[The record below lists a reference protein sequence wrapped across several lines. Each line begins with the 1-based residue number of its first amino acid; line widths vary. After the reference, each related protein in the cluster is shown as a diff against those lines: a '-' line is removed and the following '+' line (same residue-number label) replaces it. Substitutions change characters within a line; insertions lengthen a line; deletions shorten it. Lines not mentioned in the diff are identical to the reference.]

1 MILKNATVITES
13 FVPEICDV
21 EIIGEKIAR
30 VGKGLSSDEE
40 IDMTGKTVFPGFIDV
55 HIHGGVGMQ
64 IDDDEPD
71 IEKFR
76 LFEATQ
82 GVTGIAMSTACTEWE
97 NILHQCDITVEA
109 TKENVGSR
117 ILGIHSEAPFLSKK
131 AKGAIPEEYIL
142 PPDIE
147 MFDEL
152 NNRCNG
158 LLKIIT
164 VAPEEAGATELIRHA
179 KKCGVVVSIGHTA
192 ATYEKAMLGIEA
204 GITHA
209 THTFNAMTGLHHRN
223 PGAVGAVL
231 TDQRVKCEA
240 ICDHV
245 HLHPA
250 TVKLI
255 YKMKGAD
262 GMIAVSDSVKPAGL
276 NIKEYYAEG
285 RRCTVENGVIRL
297 PDGTING
304 SVCTLLHGVRNLI
317 RAGIPLG
324 DVAKITS
331 YNAACELGVGHLV
344 GSIAQGKYA
353 DLAVLDGEL
362 NLDSTF
368 IGGKC
373 VYKRGDTLCI

>member
-1 MILKNATVITES
+1 MILKNATVITEN
-13 FVPEICDV
+13 FTPEVCDI
-21 EIIGEKIAR
+21 EIVGEKIAR
-30 VGKGLSSDEE
+30 LGNGLTGEVE

-55 HIHGGVGMQ
+55 HIHGGVGTQ

-71 IEKFR
+71 LKKFR

-82 GVTGIAMSTACTEWE
+82 GVTGIAMSTACTDWE
-97 NILHQCDITVEA
+97 NILHQCDITVA
-109 TKENVGSR
+109 SAKENVGSR

-131 AKGAIPEEYIL
+131 AKGAIPEYSIL
-142 PPDIE
+142 PPSLE
-147 MFDEL
+147 LFDEL
-152 NNRCNG
+152 LSRCDG

-164 VAPEEAGATELIRHA
+164 IAPEEDGAIELIRHA
-179 KKCGVVVSIGHTA
+179 KECGVVVSIGHTA
-192 ATYEKAMLGIEA
+192 ATYEKSVLGIEA
-204 GITHA
+204 GITHS
-209 THTFNAMTGLHHRN
+209 THTFNAMTGLHHRI

-231 TDQRVKCEA
+231 TDKRVKCEA
-240 ICDHV
+240 ICDYV

-250 TVKLI
+250 TVDMI
-255 YKMKGAD
+255 YRMKGAD

-276 NIKEYYAEG
+276 DIKEYYAEG

-304 SVCTLLHGVRNLI
+304 STCTLLDGARNLI
-317 RAGIPLG
+317 KSGIPLG

-344 GSIAQGKYA
+344 GSIAPGKYA

-362 NLDSTF
+362 KLVATY
-368 IGGKC
+368 IGGEC
-373 VYKRGDTLCI
+373 VYKRGETI

>member
-13 FVPEICDV
+13 FLPEVCDI
-21 EIIGEKIAR
+21 EIIGEKIER
-30 VGKGLSSDEE
+30 VGKGLSGECE
-40 IDMTGKTVFPGFIDV
+40 IDLSGKTVFPGFIDL
-55 HIHGGVGMQ
+55 HIHGGIGIQ
-64 IDDDEPD
+64 IDDEEPD
-71 IEKFR
+71 LKKLR

-82 GVTGIAMSTACTEWE
+82 GVTGIAMSTACTEWD
-97 NILHQCDITVEA
+97 NILHQCDITVESA
-109 TKENVGSR
+109 KENVGTR

-131 AKGAIPEEYIL
+131 AKGAIPEYSII

-147 MFDEL
+147 KFDEL
-152 NNRCNG
+152 LIRCKG

-164 VAPEEAGATELIRHA
+164 VAPEESGATELIRHA
-179 KKCGVVVSIGHTA
+179 KERGVAVSIGHTV
-192 ATYEKAMLGIEA
+192 ATYEEAISGIEA
-204 GITHA
+204 GATHA

-231 TDQRVKCEA
+231 TDRRVRCEA
-240 ICDHV
+240 ICDYV

-276 NIKEYYAEG
+276 DITEYIAEG
-285 RRCTVENGVIRL
+285 RRCTVADGVIRL

-304 SVCTLLHGVRNLI
+304 STRTLLDGARNLI
-317 RAGIPLG
+317 KAKIPLG

-331 YNAACELGVGHLV
+331 YNAACELGVEDML
-344 GSIAQGKYA
+344 GSIKRGKYA
-353 DLAVLDGEL
+353 DLAILDEEL
-362 NLDSTF
+362 NLYATY
-368 IGGKC
+368 IGGEC
-373 VYKRGDTLCI
+373 VYKRGESE